1 MLPLVLFAGSGAE
14 LYRGLA
20 AVIVG
25 GMIMSTIFT
34 LVLIPSLLQFNW
46 KSYLKLPSR

>member
-1 MLPLVLFAGSGAE
+1 LPLIIFAGAGTE

-25 GMIMSTIFT
+25 GMIVSTFFT
-34 LVLIPSLLQFNW
+34 LVLIPSLLQF
-46 KSYLKLPSR
+46 KLGSDQDYKQSA

>member
-25 GMIMSTIFT
+25 GMIVSTIFT
-34 LVLIPSLLQFNW
+34 LLLIPSLLQTNW
-46 KSYLKLPSR
+46 KTLFKTPTH